1 MLSGSLWNYYRD
13 EVFDVNNNASDG
25 KLLKYKT
32 KIVWKTPERPERPP
46 KTENPDRTQ
55 PPRPL
60 QPPVPTL
67 KVEFTISLKYF
78 TTGQLWS
85 RTWFI
90 IGKGLHIDR
99 TL

>member
-1 MLSGSLWNYYRD
+1 MRSGSLWNYYRD

-32 KIVWKTPERPERPP
+32 KKVWKTPERPERPP

-90 IGKGLHIDR
+90 ISKGLHIDR